1 MYYCWYCPDV
11 LDIHSIF
18 GQYLITPSVGLCVRP
33 RTTQICSKF
42 RFQFVNLVETHMVV
56 WIGNAD
62 REWVICNETGNSIH
76 AKWGILNW
84 THSIRCIF
92 GGCTRKPNI
101 DTFSRQQPKT
111 VNMQMG
117 SPLNHEFLPITLNDF
132 PCSGRRN
139 HLPNTQG
146 HICRWFISAIL
157 LLSRALQSSPTN
169 HHSRHHPN
177 PENGESFSNLLK
189 LITKLC

>member
-92 GGCTRKPNI
+92 WGLYQETEYRHVFASTAENREYANG
-101 DTFSRQQPKT
+101 
-111 VNMQMG
+111 
-117 SPLNHEFLPITLNDF
+117 LPIK
-132 PCSGRRN
+132 PR
-139 HLPNTQG
+139 
-146 HICRWFISAIL
+146 ISANNTEWFSL
-157 LLSRALQSSPTN
+157 FRPTKPPTKHTRTYLSVIPLSDTTS
-169 HHSRHHPN
+169 
-177 PENGESFSNLLK
+177 L
-189 LITKLC
+189 